1 MAKKKRKQKR
11 RRVAQKVFLYLSL
24 FALVLFAGW
33 YFSDYFEKPPFVSYP
48 EFGIMLPSGFRI
60 HGIDVSKYQSAIG
73 WPQVAEMR
81 VDKVKIGFVFIKATE
96 GIGNIDPY
104 FKRNWR
110 GAKQAGLVCGAY
122 HFFIPT
128 RSGKAQAQHFIE
140 MTQLTNGDL
149 RPVLDVEH
157 TYGTPKAILQQRV
170 ADWLEAVEKE
180 YGVKPIIYTNINFY
194 LNFLAGRFDGY
205 PLWVA
210 HYFADNR
217 PRITREWSFWQHSEK
232 GKVNGIR
239 GSVDFNVFKGDSADF
254 NKYLIP

>member
-1 MAKKKRKQKR
+1 MAKRRKKKKKGKNTRKA
-11 RRVAQKVFLYLSL
+11 VLILLVFV
-24 FALVLFAGW
+24 VLIFGVW
-33 YFSDYFEKPPFVSYP
+33 YFSDFIDRPPFVSYP
-48 EFGIMLPSGFRI
+48 EFGIMLPSGFGI

-73 WPQVAEMR
+73 WPQVAEMK

-110 GAKQAGLVCGAY
+110 GANQAGLVCGAY
-122 HFFIPT
+122 HFFIAT
-128 RSGKAQAQHFIE
+128 KSGKAQAQNFIE
-140 MTQLTNGDL
+140 MTELTNGNL
-149 RPVLDVEH
+149 RPVLDIEH

-170 ADWLEAVEKE
+170 ADWLDAVEKA

-239 GSVDFNVFKGDSADF
+239 GMVDFNVFKGDSADF